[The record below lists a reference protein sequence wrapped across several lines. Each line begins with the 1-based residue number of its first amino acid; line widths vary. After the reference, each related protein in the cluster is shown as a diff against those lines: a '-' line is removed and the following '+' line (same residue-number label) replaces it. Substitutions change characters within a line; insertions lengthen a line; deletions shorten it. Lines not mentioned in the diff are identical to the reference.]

1 VNIATP
7 KEEFLR
13 TVRRALGKDIPSSG
27 VQMAHSDEDRKSRAA
42 EIKDL
47 LAKGRPE
54 LLGVMADVAAR
65 MGWKVYRVGSHLE
78 AAERVKALAQKKSV
92 KAALH
97 SSHPVLEKM
106 GLAAALPGVEMTPM
120 SASND
125 AEWTALRE
133 KAAAADM
140 GITGADYAVAE
151 TASCVF
157 IARPGQSRMTSL
169 LPPLHVAVIEL
180 GQVLASLDELFALL
194 AAGHVPFNYLNMVSG
209 PSRTGDIEQTIVIGA
224 HGPKEAHMVIIG

>member
-1 VNIATP
+1 MKIGTP

-13 TVRRALGKDIPSSG
+13 TVRNALGKDRPSSG
-27 VQMAHSDEDRKSRAA
+27 VRMVYDNADRKARAA
-42 EIKDL
+42 EIREL
-47 LAKGRPE
+47 LSRGRPE
-54 LLGVMADVAAR
+54 LLDMLTDVAGK
-65 MGWKVYRVGSHLE
+65 MGWKAHRAGSHAE
-78 AAERVKALAQKKSV
+78 AAERVRVLAQEKGAKT
-92 KAALH
+92 ALR

-106 GLAAALPGVEMTPM
+106 GLAEALPGVQLTPM
-120 SASND
+120 SAGTEE
-125 AEWTALRE
+125 EWTALRE
-133 KAAAADM
+133 KANAADM

-169 LPPLHVAVIEL
+169 LPPVHVAVIEPE
-180 GQVLASLDELFALL
+180 QVLASLDELFMLL
-194 AAGHVPFNYLNMVSG
+194 AAEHLPFNYLNMVSG